1 MTDQPAEA
9 AADETTLAVA
19 VADLNP
25 ALEAILMIADQP
37 LDSVTLAS
45 AVGYPVEEVVGALQ
59 TLAEEYTEQG
69 RGFELRNV
77 AGGWRF
83 YTRDEYAAV
92 VEAFVL
98 DGQQARL
105 TQAALETLAVVAYKQ
120 PVSRARV
127 SAIRG
132 VNVDGVMRTLLS
144 RGLVEEAG
152 SDEQT
157 GANLYRTT
165 NYFLERIGVTS
176 LEELPELAPFLP
188 DMDDLEDELAAAFAE
203 GSA

>member
-1 MTDQPAEA
+1 MTEVSTGSTSE
-9 AADETTLAVA
+9 ETTLSVA

-37 LDSVTLAS
+37 LDSMTLAS
-45 AVGYPVEEVVGALQ
+45 AVGYPLEEVVGALQ
-59 TLAEEYTEQG
+59 TLAEDYTGQG

-83 YTRDEYAAV
+83 YTREEYAAV

-132 VNVDGVMRTLLS
+132 VNVDGVMRTLLA

-152 SDEQT
+152 SDDQT

-165 NYFLERIGVTS
+165 SYFLERIGVTS

-188 DMDDLEDELAAAFAE
+188 EMDDLEDELAAAFAE
-203 GSA
+203 GNA